1 MKLFQ
6 VFMVTNLINNK
17 VYFSVTSAKTLNDR
31 ISVIISASL
40 SKPKKMK
47 LKDGYMGKTPL
58 QKAIMKY
65 GKHNFQF
72 HMLYSK
78 ISKEKA
84 YRLKEK
90 YIKEHDAMNPEYGY
104 NCTTGGSDSYK
115 NAPHVIER
123 QTEAQTGKK
132 MPDSYVEITKARIG
146 KLHPAFGFK
155 HSKEARERMRQ
166 GQLNSDYVQS
176 EESKKRT
183 GETMKK
189 RWQEPEIIAK
199 MANRK
204 RGVVTEETRRKLR
217 KTSGGKNNG
226 MYGRKGKL
234 SPQYGMHRTEEE
246 KQNISK
252 KNKENARKRKM
263 VLIEKYKNR
272 TEKKCKHCGII
283 KPLDRFYRAK
293 RTLDGYIGHC
303 IPCER
308 VRANKKR
315 RAKKSNG

>member
-1 MKLFQ
+1 MKPFQ
-6 VFMVTNLINNK
+6 VFMVKNLINNK

-31 ISVIISASL
+31 ISVMISESL
-40 SKPKKMK
+40 SKSKKMK
-47 LKDGYMGKTPL
+47 LKDWYMGKTPM

-72 HMLYSK
+72 HMLHSK

-84 YRLKEK
+84 YSLKEK

-104 NCTTGGSDSYK
+104 NCTTGGSDSFK

-132 MPDSYVEITKARIG
+132 MPDSYVELMKARIG
-146 KLHPAFGFK
+146 KLHPSFGFK
-155 HSKEARERMRQ
+155 HSKEVRAKMSQ
-166 GQLNSDYVQS
+166 AQKDSNYIQT
-176 EESKKRT
+176 EESKKRKS
-183 GETMKK
+183 ETMKK

-234 SPQYGMHRTEEE
+234 SPQYGIPRTEEE
-246 KQNISK
+246 KKNISK
-252 KNKENARKRKM
+252 KNKEHARKRRLI
-263 VLIEKYKNR
+263 LIEKYKVVISINN
-272 TEKKCKHCGII
+272 
-283 KPLDRFYRAK
+283 
-293 RTLDGYIGHC
+293 
-303 IPCER
+303 
-308 VRANKKR
+308 VSNKI
-315 RAKKSNG
+315 